1 MNKSEASRAVATIRM
16 AYPKYYKDMTK
27 EELEGVINLWAFQ
40 FKDMNGTEVLYALHD
55 YISNDVKGFPP
66 AIGQIK
72 DVVYK
77 RHNVNSKSALEAWED
92 VIKSIRKG
100 GTLKEKYNRLDEVT
114 QRTIG
119 TKEELNEICMASIEY
134 QLPRLKQDFLRRYE
148 LNMQKKMEYE
158 KLPSS
163 VKNVIDSINVKKID
177 SGKERMIEHEDK

>member
-1 MNKSEASRAVATIRM
+1 MNKKEASRAVATIRM

-27 EELEGVINLWAFQ
+27 EEIEGVVNLWAFQ
-40 FKDMNGTEVLYALHD
+40 FKDMNGTDVLYALQD
-55 YISNDVKGFPP
+55 YISNDTKGFPP
-66 AIGQIK
+66 VIGQIK

-134 QLPRLKQDFLRRYE
+134 QLPRLKQDFLKRYE
-148 LNMQKKMEYE
+148 LNMQKNMEYE

-177 SGKERMIEHEDK
+177 SGKERMIEHEDN

>member
-27 EELEGVINLWAFQ
+27 EELEWVINLWAFQ
-40 FKDMNGTEVLYALHD
+40 FKDMNGTDILYALHD

-77 RHNVNSKSALEAWED
+77 RHNVNRKSALEAWED

-114 QRTIG
+114 QITIG
-119 TKEELNEICMASIEY
+119 TKEELNEICMARIEY
-134 QLPRLKQDFLRRYE
+134 QLPRLKQEFLRRYE
-148 LNMQKKMEYE
+148 LNMQQKMEYE

-163 VKNVIDSINVKKID
+163 VRNIIDSIDIKKIN
-177 SGKERMIEHEDK
+177 GEKERMIEHGKS